1 MPWRPA
7 TGRWTPSH
15 CACATPTSGRSTS
28 CTTARAAC
36 LHADLAAAQ
45 ALADVATI
53 ALLQERT
60 ITESHTVARHLRRA
74 LDGQVAVEQAKGML
88 AERTGLQVGDAFELM
103 RTHARNHNHRLV
115 DVAEALLQGRLRT
128 DEMTGAD
135 I

>member
-1 MPWRPA
+1 MDAVPLRLRDTHLGA
-7 TGRWTPSH
+7 LNL
-15 CACATPTSGRSTS
+15 
-28 CTTARAAC
+28 
-36 LHADLAAAQ
+36 LHYGAGGLSPADLAAAQ

-128 DEMTGAD
+128 DELTSVD